1 MDTSTTAAV
10 SDARYTPEKAL
21 DLVIAKMGL
30 KNDAALARLLVVAPP
45 LVSKIRGRRTVLT
58 DAVLIRMHEESGL
71 SIKELKAAMG
81 RRPDAG
87 AGEYEPTPQRAE

>member
-1 MDTSTTAAV
+1 MV
-10 SDARYTPEKAL
+10 SEVAPTPEKAL

-30 KNDAALARLLVVAPP
+30 KNDAALARQLVVAPA
-45 LVSKIRGRRTVLT
+45 LVSKIRSRRTGLT

-81 RRPDAG
+81 TRPEG
-87 AGEYEPTPQRAE
+87 RAGE